1 MSPVETQSSRLWA
14 GEAGKEWYETISE
27 WLINNGMTKAETDP
41 ALFYYVKNEKLVG
54 ILALHV
60 DDSLYPGNTRFDK
73 DVIEPMMFRFNF
85 GKVIEDEYRTLGWN
99 VEHNQGNIYV
109 SQVDYIESRLEKL
122 DIEQDGLHEA
132 KTELTEENK
141 SKLRQLI
148 GKLRWVSDQSR
159 PDVSYEELEL
169 SMAASAPTVKD
180 WKTANKVV
188 RELKESD
195 VKIKYSKLREDK

>member
-1 MSPVETQSSRLWA
+1 M
-14 GEAGKEWYETISE
+14 
-27 WLINNGMTKAETDP
+27 
-41 ALFYYVKNEKLVG
+41 
-54 ILALHV
+54 
-60 DDSLYPGNTRFDK
+60 
-73 DVIEPMMFRFNF
+73 
-85 GKVIEDEYRTLGWN
+85 
-99 VEHNQGNIYV
+99 EHDHGSIYV
-109 SQVDYIESRLEKL
+109 SQLDYIGSRLERL
-122 DIEQDGLHEA
+122 GIEQAGLHEA
-132 KTELTEENK
+132 KTKLTEENK

-159 PDVSYEELEL
+159 PDVSYMELEL